1 MGALKSQALA
11 DVAGKPRHGG
21 AHAGA
26 GSSSSNEA
34 VAAARQRR
42 PLRPLRKRFPLAAWI
57 ALLPMLLTVVFAYLG
72 TMVWTAR
79 VSFSNSRTF
88 PSNDFVGFTQYVRL
102 FHNDRWLVSLQHIVL
117 YGACF
122 IVACIVIGMLLA
134 IFIDQRVS
142 AEGVLRTIFLYPY
155 AMSFVAT
162 GLVWQWILNPS
173 LGAQAVLRKI
183 GFAHAHF
190 DWIVD
195 QDFVVY
201 TLVIAT
207 VWQASGLVM
216 ALMLAGLRGVDDE
229 LWKAARLDGIPR
241 WRVYLS
247 IVIPMLGPSLSTAF
261 VLLFVMVVKLY
272 DAVVA
277 MTQGGPG
284 TASEVPAKFIM
295 DYLFGRAN
303 IGLASAASVVM
314 LLTVLAILAP
324 FFYARSRAAAR
335 KDV

>member
-1 MGALKSQALA
+1 MVALPLQ
-11 DVAGKPRHGG
+11 PR
-21 AHAGA
+21 
-26 GSSSSNEA
+26 
-34 VAAARQRR
+34 RLRR
-42 PLRPLRKRFPLAAWI
+42 RFPLAAWVAMI
-57 ALLPMLLTVVFAYLG
+57 PMVLTVAFAYLG
-72 TMVWTAR
+72 TMLWTAR
-79 VSFSNSRTF
+79 VSLSHSRTF
-88 PSNDFVGFTQYVRL
+88 PSGDFAGVTQYVRL
-102 FHNDRWLVSLQHIVL
+102 FHNDRWLLSLQNIVI

-122 IVACIVIGMLLA
+122 IVACMVIGLLLA
-134 IFIDQRVS
+134 IFIDQRVV
-142 AEGVLRTIFLYPY
+142 AEGALRTVFLYPY

-162 GLVWQWILNPS
+162 GLVWQWILNPQ
-173 LGAQAVLRKI
+173 LGIQQVLHKL
-183 GFAHAHF
+183 GFTHARF

-195 QDFVVY
+195 QDYVIY

-216 ALMLAGLRGVDDE
+216 ALLLSGLRGVDDE
-229 LWKAARLDGIPR
+229 IWKAARIDGIPR
-241 WRVYLS
+241 WRVYAS
-247 IVIPMLGPSLSTAF
+247 IVVPMLGPSISTAF

-303 IGLASAASVVM
+303 IGLASAASIV
-314 LLTVLAILAP
+314 LLMTVLAILAP
-324 FFYARSRAAAR
+324 FFYVRSRAALR

>member
-1 MGALKSQALA
+1 MHALKLPAEGSKPHGKSQPRPRN
-11 DVAGKPRHGG
+11 KPLNRRF
-21 AHAGA
+21 
-26 GSSSSNEA
+26 SIA
-34 VAAARQRR
+34 VR
-42 PLRPLRKRFPLAAWI
+42 L
-57 ALLPMLLTVVFAYLG
+57 ALLPMFLTVVFTYLG

-79 VSFSNSRTF
+79 VSLSNSHTF
-88 PSNDFVGFTQYVRL
+88 PSNDFAGLTQYVRL
-102 FHNDRWLVSLQHIVL
+102 FHNDRWLMSLQNIVI

-122 IVACIVIGMLLA
+122 IVACMVIGLLLA
-134 IFIDQRVS
+134 IFIDQRVV
-142 AEGVLRTIFLYPY
+142 AEGALRTVFLYPY

-173 LGAQAVLRKI
+173 LGAQQVLRNI
-183 GFAHAHF
+183 GFAHARF

-195 QDFVVY
+195 QDWVIY
-201 TLVIAT
+201 TIVIAT

-216 ALMLAGLRGVDDE
+216 ALLLAGLRGIDEE
-229 LWKAARLDGIPR
+229 LWKASRIDGIPR
-241 WRVYLS
+241 WRVYAS
-247 IVIPMLGPSLSTAF
+247 IVVPMLGPSISTAF

-303 IGLASAASVVM
+303 IGLASAASIV
-314 LLTVLAILAP
+314 LLATVLAVLAP
-324 FFYARSRAAAR
+324 FFYARSRAALR
-335 KDV
+335 GERG